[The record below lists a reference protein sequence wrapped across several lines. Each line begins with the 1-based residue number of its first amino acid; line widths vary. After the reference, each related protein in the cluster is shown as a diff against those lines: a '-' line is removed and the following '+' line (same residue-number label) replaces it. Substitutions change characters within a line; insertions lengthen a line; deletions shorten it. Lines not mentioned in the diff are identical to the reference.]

1 MRAARCFIA
10 AACLAATGCATQPA
24 NDSAL
29 TPASTMTG
37 SDSQDRVRARVH
49 TELAGGYYEL
59 GNISVALEEAREAL
73 RSDVNYGPAYNI
85 IGLIYARLNED
96 RLADESFQRALRIN
110 PNDYDAHHNY
120 GSFLCE
126 RKQVKS
132 ALEHF
137 LAAVRNPLYPLPD
150 RSYVNAGVCAR
161 RSGDFARA
169 EEYFQQALKASPAQP
184 QALYQLADLSYAR
197 GDFGA
202 TKAYLGRLTKSVMA
216 NPEVLWLGVRVERK
230 LGDRNAEASYASQ
243 LRNRFPDSREA
254 RLLGAGQFE

>member
-1 MRAARCFIA
+1 MRATCCFIA
-10 AACLAATGCATQPA
+10 VACLVASGCATQPA
-24 NDSAL
+24 SDSGL

-49 TELAGGYYEL
+49 TELAAGYYDL
-59 GNISVALEEAREAL
+59 GNISVALEEAKEAL

-126 RKQVKS
+126 RKQVQIAIK
-132 ALEHF
+132 HF
-137 LAAVRNPLYPLPD
+137 LSAVSNPLYPLPD

-161 RSGDFARA
+161 RGGDLVRA
-169 EEYFQQALKASPAQP
+169 EEYFLQALKVSPAQP
-184 QALYQLADLSYAR
+184 QALYQLADLSYGR
-197 GDFGA
+197 GDYA
-202 TKAYLGRLTKSVMA
+202 STKTYLGHLTKSVMS

-243 LRNRFPDSREA
+243 LRNRFPESREA